1 MEDIGGNTHKKGNS
15 KMFEFSFGSYLDAIH
30 TYVFVHLLAN
40 KSRWMKMIQVSYLFF
55 LYLRKKTGETDLFN

>member
-40 KSRWMKMIQVSYLFF
+40 KSR
-55 LYLRKKTGETDLFN
+55 